1 MVTDHIVAVRYLPVV
16 APYLT
21 VVSNVMSDVTSKARE
36 FSINYKRSIL
46 SERGDR
52 TGGLDVES
60 TSYGLVTGD
69 HG

>member
-1 MVTDHIVAVRYLPVV
+1 MGIIHRFSTEPV
-16 APYLT
+16 APHLT
-21 VVSNVMSDVTSKARE
+21 VVSDVMSDVTSKARE
-36 FSINYKRSIL
+36 FSMSYKRNTI

-60 TSYGLVTGD
+60 TTYGLVTGD